1 MLKEIKKNQ
10 REKVLA
16 KLKEN
21 LTEKEVR
28 KILFIVFLL
37 FVIPVLSLVVF
48 IGTCL
53 VSPIWD
59 VLCFGGAS
67 YFIGLAYLFYI
78 KKGEVLAEKLRKIT
92 KELEEQC

>member
-10 REKVLA
+10 KEKVLA

-28 KILFIVFLL
+28 QLLFIVFLL

-78 KKGEVLAEKLRKIT
+78 KGEVLAEKLRKIT